1 MGFGIN
7 RMTLRSKESVSPTK
21 ATLAKQQEHQQSLPQ
36 LRLQLHRC
44 DSPAATVEDTPE
56 EEEVAPPPQVPTPV
70 PRTRTPAPRRLDLDV
85 SRLGGILAEL
95 DALFAEASSLADSRE
110 WSEDDVEAVQ
120 AIRISRQDQQKLYK
134 SSSGASLIVFF
145 PELFQKSD
153 NAAVAQPAGNAAPP
167 KRKKR
172 RNRRKKQTTPAPARP
187 AAAAPAASEKTQKR
201 KDERSGNLANHHRAP
216 PPRRPATAFKGHHRD
231 LPENRKLLARARRE
245 REDFCLRVYGFRN
258 NVERLKALIANRPA
272 DYRPVRNSTIT
283 K

>member
-1 MGFGIN
+1 MSFVNN
-7 RMTLRSKESVSPTK
+7 RMTLRSKNSVSPTK
-21 ATLAKQQEHQQSLPQ
+21 ATLATQQPALPQ

-70 PRTRTPAPRRLDLDV
+70 PRTRTPAPRRPDLEV

-134 SSSGASLIVFF
+134 SPSGASLIVFF

-153 NAAVAQPAGNAAPP
+153 NAAVAQPAGNAASP

-172 RNRRKKQTTPAPARP
+172 RNRKKKQTSSAPAR
-187 AAAAPAASEKTQKR
+187 PAASEKTQRR

>member
-1 MGFGIN
+1 MVFGIN

-21 ATLAKQQEHQQSLPQ
+21 AILAKQREPQQALPQ
-36 LRLQLHRC
+36 LRIQLHRC
-44 DSPAATVEDTPE
+44 DLPAATVEDTPE

-70 PRTRTPAPRRLDLDV
+70 PRTRTPAPRRVDLDV

-134 SSSGASLIVFF
+134 SPSGASLIVFF

-153 NAAVAQPAGNAAPP
+153 NAAVAQPAGNAASP

-172 RNRRKKQTTPAPARP
+172 RNRRKKQTTSAPARP
-187 AAAAPAASEKTQKR
+187 TASEKTQRR
-201 KDERSGNLANHHRAP
+201 KDERSGNPANHHRAP
-216 PPRRPATAFKGHHRD
+216 PPRQPAAAFKGHHRD
-231 LPENRKLLARARRE
+231 LPENRKLLARARRD

>member
-1 MGFGIN
+1 MFVNG
-7 RMTLRSKESVSPTK
+7 RMTLRSNNSVSPTK
-21 ATLAKQQEHQQSLPQ
+21 AALATQQPALPQ

-70 PRTRTPAPRRLDLDV
+70 PRTRTPAPRRPDLEV

-134 SSSGASLIVFF
+134 SPSGASLIVFF

-153 NAAVAQPAGNAAPP
+153 NAAVAQPAGNAASP

-172 RNRRKKQTTPAPARP
+172 RNRKKKQTTSAPAR
-187 AAAAPAASEKTQKR
+187 PAASEKTQKR
-201 KDERSGNLANHHRAP
+201 KDERSGNLANHRRAP
-216 PPRRPATAFKGHHRD
+216 PQRPAAAFKGHHRD
-231 LPENRKLLARARRE
+231 LPENRKLLARARRD

-272 DYRPVRNSTIT
+272 DYRPIRKSSIT

>member
-1 MGFGIN
+1 
-7 RMTLRSKESVSPTK
+7 MTLRSKNSVSPTK
-21 ATLAKQQEHQQSLPQ
+21 AALATQQPALPQ

-70 PRTRTPAPRRLDLDV
+70 PRTRTPAPRRPDLEV

-134 SSSGASLIVFF
+134 SPSGASLIVFF

-153 NAAVAQPAGNAAPP
+153 NAAVTQPAGNAAPP

-172 RNRRKKQTTPAPARP
+172 RNRKKKQTTSAPAR
-187 AAAAPAASEKTQKR
+187 PAASEKTQKR

-216 PPRRPATAFKGHHRD
+216 PPPRRPAAAFKGHHRD
-231 LPENRKLLARARRE
+231 LPENRKLLARARRD

-272 DYRPVRNSTIT
+272 DYRPIRKSSIT

>member
-21 ATLAKQQEHQQSLPQ
+21 AILAKQQEQQQALPQ

-70 PRTRTPAPRRLDLDV
+70 PRTRTPAPRRPDLEV

-134 SSSGASLIVFF
+134 SPSGASLIVFF

-153 NAAVAQPAGNAAPP
+153 NAAVAQPAGNAASP

-172 RNRRKKQTTPAPARP
+172 RNRKKKQTTSAPAR
-187 AAAAPAASEKTQKR
+187 PAASEKTQKR

-216 PPRRPATAFKGHHRD
+216 PPRRPAAVFRGHHRD
-231 LPENRKLLARARRE
+231 LPENRRLLARARRE

-272 DYRPVRNSTIT
+272 DYRPVRKSSIT
-283 K
+283 A

>member
-1 MGFGIN
+1 
-7 RMTLRSKESVSPTK
+7 L
-21 ATLAKQQEHQQSLPQ
+21 ATQQPALPQ

-70 PRTRTPAPRRLDLDV
+70 PRTRTPAPRRPDLEV

-134 SSSGASLIVFF
+134 SPSGASLIVFF

-153 NAAVAQPAGNAAPP
+153 NAAVAQPAGNAASP

-172 RNRRKKQTTPAPARP
+172 RNRKKKQTSSAPAR
-187 AAAAPAASEKTQKR
+187 PAASEKTQRR

-216 PPRRPATAFKGHHRD
+216 PPRRPTTAFKGHHRD

>member
-1 MGFGIN
+1 MFANG
-7 RMTLRSKESVSPTK
+7 RMTLRSKNSVSPTK
-21 ATLAKQQEHQQSLPQ
+21 AALATQQPALPQ

-70 PRTRTPAPRRLDLDV
+70 PRTRTPAPRRPDLEV

-134 SSSGASLIVFF
+134 SPSGASLIVFF

-153 NAAVAQPAGNAAPP
+153 NAAVTQPAGNAAPP

-172 RNRRKKQTTPAPARP
+172 RNRKKKQTTSAPAR
-187 AAAAPAASEKTQKR
+187 PAASEKTQKR

-216 PPRRPATAFKGHHRD
+216 PPPRRPAAAFKGHHRD
-231 LPENRKLLARARRE
+231 LPENRKLLARARRD

-272 DYRPVRNSTIT
+272 DYRPIRKSSIT